1 MKTITALIVDDERS
15 GRDNL
20 TRLLSAFCK
29 NVKVVAQAKSVDEAL
44 EHYQIHQPDVVFLD
58 IEMPNKNGF
67 DFIAAFQQKAPPLVV
82 FVTAFDHFALKAF
95 EVSAIDYLLKP
106 IDIDRLV
113 QAIAKVADK
122 LALNKKD
129 DLKLLLENKDEL
141 STIVIPHKNAHITIP
156 IKEIIS
162 VEADRMYSHLT
173 LSSGEQF
180 VVAKKLSYY
189 EDLFADLNFMKRV
202 HRSWLVNLQ
211 KVTSVQ
217 KSQQELHLQTGKV
230 VSYSKSKKEKVLSY
244 FGG

>member
-1 MKTITALIVDDERS
+1 
-15 GRDNL
+15 
-20 TRLLSAFCK
+20 
-29 NVKVVAQAKSVDEAL
+29 
-44 EHYQIHQPDVVFLD
+44 
-58 IEMPNKNGF
+58 
-67 DFIAAFQQKAPPLVV
+67 
-82 FVTAFDHFALKAF
+82 
-95 EVSAIDYLLKP
+95 
-106 IDIDRLV
+106 
-113 QAIAKVADK
+113 
-122 LALNKKD
+122 
-129 DLKLLLENKDEL
+129 
-141 STIVIPHKNAHITIP
+141 
-156 IKEIIS
+156 
-162 VEADRMYSHLT
+162 MYSHLT